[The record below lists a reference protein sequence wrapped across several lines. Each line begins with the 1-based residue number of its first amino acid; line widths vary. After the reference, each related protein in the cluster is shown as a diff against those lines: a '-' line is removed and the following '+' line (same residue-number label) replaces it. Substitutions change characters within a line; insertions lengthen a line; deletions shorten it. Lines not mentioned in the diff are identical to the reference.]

1 MAKATKV
8 YRNIAVSCKV
18 KDLLDEI
25 AKVTGVNRGAFVGKL
40 IEKAHKE
47 LVEEKRGI

>member
-1 MAKATKV
+1 MARKI
-8 YRNIAVSCKV
+8 YRNIAVSCKA

-25 AKVTGVNRGAFVGKL
+25 AKVYAINRGAFVEKL

-47 LVEEKRGI
+47 IVGEEK